1 MHVRAARVFSLALV
15 TGLALAACDQDE
27 RSALHARAIKLAED
41 ARTATRDQTRRVE
54 QETRVAANEAKQT
67 LKRAGD
73 AAFQIAGDAAIAARV
88 KAALVAEKNVKST
101 DIRVE
106 AFQGRVILRGTVPDE
121 AQIALAGD
129 VARMADGARSVD
141 NRLAVH

>member
-1 MHVRAARVFSLALV
+1 MAA
-15 TGLALAACDQDE
+15 G
-27 RSALHARAIKLAED
+27 
-41 ARTATRDQTRRVE
+41 
-54 QETRVAANEAKQT
+54 EAKQT

-73 AAFQIAGDAAIAARV
+73 TASQIAGDAAIAARV
-88 KAALVAEKNVKST
+88 KAALVAEKDVKST

-121 AQIALAGD
+121 AQISLAGD

>member
-1 MHVRAARVFSLALV
+1 MNVRAARVFSLALV

-27 RSALHARAIKLAED
+27 RSALHSRAIKLAKD

-54 QETRVAANEAKQT
+54 QEARVAANEAKQT

-73 AAFQIAGDAAIAARV
+73 TAFQITGDAAIVARV